1 MSGSF
6 TLTWTRT
13 AVDDL
18 LSIIDDVVDRDGA
31 EAAERLYAQITD
43 GVAALETHP
52 FRCRIVPELEAEG
65 IETYRELLVG
75 PYRLMF
81 AVRQSEVVLLTAVD
95 GRRDLG
101 ELLLERALRERD

>member
-1 MSGSF
+1 VSGSF
-6 TLTWTRT
+6 TLTWTRS

-18 LSIIDDVVDRDGA
+18 LSIIDYVVDRDGA

-43 GVAALETHP
+43 GVAALETLP

>member
-1 MSGSF
+1 VSGSF
-6 TLTWTRT
+6 TVTWTQT

-18 LSIIDDVVDRDGA
+18 LSIVDYVADRDGA
-31 EAAERLYAQITD
+31 EAAERLYGQITD
-43 GVAALETHP
+43 GVATLETLP
-52 FRCRIVPELEAEG
+52 FRCRVVPELEAEG

-81 AVRQSEVVLLTAVD
+81 AVRGGEIVLLTAVD